1 MAKKKGKKIKDQG
14 SSINQSKK
22 KIVKALKIVKKKLN
36 IKASAVPSDGPSSES
51 KLLPDVT
58 PTTVMTSSIV
68 ARGNEGASRRNPKT
82 EIAEQTPGFI
92 FMCNGK
98 TKSECYRYRV
108 FGLPTGKLKLVEKI
122 KPGSTLFLFDFDLKL
137 LYGVYIA
144 MSEGELGLE
153 PTAFSGRF
161 PAQVKFRIFMECLP
175 LPEKV
180 FREAIKNNYQGSK
193 FRQDLSG
200 EQVKNLVALFR
211 PICASA
217 SAAAA
222 NTLQNVASP
231 HTSRALVVPER
242 FQPRARLT
250 SPHGSY
256 LPGIHHGCAFQIP
269 LYQSEKTIIYPPYD
283 QYKSGACGG
292 LVQPP
297 AQLQLVVQQAA
308 HPHPMDPYY
317 LTEGHQPYVPENPG
331 HQPYVPE
338 NPSTHIL
345 GPYGRLVSLEGIP
358 PNILALNS
366 YRYRQNM
373 EVVHRELVPGYE
385 REYRTFLSAEN
396 KEIDQHSQNVV
407 NCYSQNQHPAP
418 ALSHTLLQTNAQG
431 EHSQNVVRYYSR
443 NLAPASASLHAL
455 LHAYAQG
462 ENSQNTANYY
472 SQNLPPASASSHDH
486 LQINAQG
493 EHSQNMA
500 NYYSQNLPPAPALS
514 QALLQTNAQG
524 EHSQN
529 TVNYYSQNLP
539 PASASSH
546 DLLHTSTQGENSQ
559 NMVNYYSPNVPPA
572 SAYHAPLQTNAQEG
586 CYLSYQP
593 H

>member
-14 SSINQSKK
+14 SSINQSRK

-51 KLLPDVT
+51 KLPDVT

-68 ARGNEGASRRNPKT
+68 ACGNEGASRRNPET

-144 MSEGELGLE
+144 TSEGELGLE

-231 HTSRALVVPER
+231 HKSRALVVPER
-242 FQPRARLT
+242 FQLRARLT

-345 GPYGRLVSLEGIP
+345 GPYGR
-358 PNILALNS
+358 
-366 YRYRQNM
+366 YRQNM

-407 NCYSQNQHPAP
+407 NCYSQNQPPAP

-486 LQINAQG
+486 LQTNAQG

-500 NYYSQNLPPAPALS
+500 NYYCQNLLPAPALS

-529 TVNYYSQNLP
+529 TVNYYSKNLP